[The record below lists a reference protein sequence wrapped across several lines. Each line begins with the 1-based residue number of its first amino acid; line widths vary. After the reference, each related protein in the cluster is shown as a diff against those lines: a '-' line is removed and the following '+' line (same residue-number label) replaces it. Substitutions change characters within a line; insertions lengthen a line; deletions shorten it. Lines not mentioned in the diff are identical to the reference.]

1 MNDSQLGKIF
11 TVESPCCLKDVR
23 IYQFTFKEDG
33 SYDAYSFYFRF
44 SSLKNLHKKAKDH
57 GKILPKSAYLG
68 RLWCWSKKTT
78 NRTNEFIRY
87 FKRFFNINFP
97 DAHVSASITNFTQFL
112 DILGLSCDNNKDF
125 LTFNGF
131 QHQLQISD
139 PFKEDRDS
147 SDEVNTSEY
156 PFLHI
161 DPLPIDPDQNQMGV
175 TPSEPPTLG
184 LSKTTISEIELNFK
198 KEENKISFLC
208 FLEEKIKEFPQKN
221 SVNNEIQVPNLRN
234 IRLLIMKLQLKIL
247 HKVINDIQ
255 NMPEIGGIY
264 VVEKFFKKFMETERG
279 RKIAQRFKDYNKETI
294 KKFKTLQNELLTN
307 MEKKSFLEKKSVDE
321 VLRFLNPQI
330 ASWDD
335 FCKDLKSLLN
345 PALRKLNEYILGR
358 VINSDLEAVSENSRN
373 VVILFKNFQVL
384 LNMKRIFENMEF
396 KEVQEFSLRMME
408 EKDAI
413 GSLRKI
419 LEDLTLI
426 H

>member
-33 SYDAYSFYFRF
+33 VSDAYSFFFRYT
-44 SSLKNLHKKAKDH
+44 SLKNLHQKAKNL

-68 RLWCWSKKTT
+68 RLWCWHKKTK
-78 NRTNEFIRY
+78 NRTNEFVRY

-97 DAHVSASITNFTQFL
+97 DAHISDSITNFTQFL
-112 DILGLSCDNNKDF
+112 DILGLSCENNPDF

-131 QHQLQISD
+131 QHQLPISD
-139 PFKEDRDS
+139 PFKEDIDP
-147 SDEVNTSEY
+147 SDQVNTSEY
-156 PFLHI
+156 PFLNI
-161 DPLPIDPDQNQMGV
+161 DPLPIDPEQNLMGA
-175 TPSEPPTLG
+175 TPSDPPSLG

-198 KEENKISFLC
+198 KEENKISFLS

-221 SVNNEIQVPNLRN
+221 PGNSEIQVPNLRN
-234 IRLLIMKLQLKIL
+234 IRLLIIKLQLKIL
-247 HKVINDIQ
+247 HKVISDIQ
-255 NMPEIGGIY
+255 NMPDSGGIY

-279 RKIAQRFKDYNKETI
+279 RKIAEKFKNYNKETV
-294 KKFKTLQNELLTN
+294 KKFKNLQNELLTN
-307 MEKKSFLEKKSVDE
+307 IDKKSFLEKKSVDE

-330 ASWDD
+330 AIWED

-345 PALRKLNEYILGR
+345 PAMRKLNEYIFGR
-358 VINSDLEAVSENSRN
+358 VINSDLEAVSESSRDAVN
-373 VVILFKNFQVL
+373 LFKHFQVL
-384 LNMKRIFENMEF
+384 LNMKRIFENMEY
-396 KEVQEFSLRMME
+396 KEVQELSLRKME
-408 EKDAI
+408 ENDAI

-426 H
+426 R

>member
-1 MNDSQLGKIF
+1 M
-11 TVESPCCLKDVR
+11 
-23 IYQFTFKEDG
+23 
-33 SYDAYSFYFRF
+33 
-44 SSLKNLHKKAKDH
+44 
-57 GKILPKSAYLG
+57 
-68 RLWCWSKKTT
+68 
-78 NRTNEFIRY
+78 
-87 FKRFFNINFP
+87 
-97 DAHVSASITNFTQFL
+97 
-112 DILGLSCDNNKDF
+112 
-125 LTFNGF
+125 
-131 QHQLQISD
+131 QIS
-139 PFKEDRDS
+139 
-147 SDEVNTSEY
+147 
-156 PFLHI
+156 
-161 DPLPIDPDQNQMGV
+161 
-175 TPSEPPTLG
+175 
-184 LSKTTISEIELNFK
+184 
-198 KEENKISFLC
+198 C
-208 FLEEKIKEFPQKN
+208 KN